1 MNRTLALFCSLSLFA
16 TTDGVAAEPNSPA
29 PWYIGG
35 GISANNVFA
44 VEGFGRAESSE
55 RGNSDA
61 GFVLVG
67 GYSWNRYVDFEINY
81 IEGGSPTFNTLI
93 SEACPGTP
101 PCFIDVVQETKA
113 VSAGIVG
120 SLPFARIWEVYI
132 KGGAAFWDAS
142 SVQVFSPLDQAPS
155 TESRIDRSGTDFM
168 LAVGV
173 GLMVGDRS
181 RLRLEYQAFRTDDRL
196 LNVDS
201 GREAR
206 FDLVALALHWF
217 F

>member
-1 MNRTLALFCSLSLFA
+1 MKCKPALFCSLWLCA
-16 TTDGVAAEPNSPA
+16 ATDGVAGEPGALA

-44 VEGFGRAESSE
+44 VESFGLSEFSE

-67 GYSWNRYVDFEINY
+67 GYRWSQYVDFEINY
-81 IEGGSPTFNTLI
+81 IDGGSPSFNSLI
-93 SEACPGTP
+93 TDACPGTP
-101 PCFIDVVQETKA
+101 PCFIDVVQETNA
-113 VSAGIVG
+113 VSAGVVG
-120 SLPFARIWEVYI
+120 GLPFARVWKIYM
-132 KGGAAFWDAS
+132 KGGVAYWDAT
-142 SVQVFSPLDQAPS
+142 SVQVFSPLDPGPS

-173 GLMVGDRS
+173 GLVVGERA
-181 RLRLEYQAFRTDDRL
+181 RVRLEYQAFRTEDEL
-196 LNVDS
+196 LNADS
-201 GREAR
+201 GQEAR